1 MDFFDLIG
9 KRDLHLKKLGDEIM
23 KITFVRHMQTVSNA
37 KGILQGSSDTELSE
51 FGLEQCKIFVE
62 NVDFSDIDVI
72 YSSTLTRAKFL
83 AEMISDKY
91 NKKLINDDRLKEIW
105 LGEWEGLTWKE
116 VTVLYKDFLQEWY
129 KDNVNIKAPGGESYK
144 ELQERVMT
152 VIKEITNEDWK
163 HVLIVTHGAVIRTI
177 LCTIMGMD
185 LQNRNKFMI
194 ENGSISQIELSKY
207 KSKLLALNCKTIET
221 KEM

>member
-83 AEMISDKY
+83 AKMISDKY

-144 ELQERVMT
+144 EL
-152 VIKEITNEDWK
+152 
-163 HVLIVTHGAVIRTI
+163 
-177 LCTIMGMD
+177 
-185 LQNRNKFMI
+185 
-194 ENGSISQIELSKY
+194 
-207 KSKLLALNCKTIET
+207 
-221 KEM
+221 